1 MLMDIIKF
9 AIIFLFVLLG
19 AIGLVIIVLQIGKY
33 SSKNLFPI
41 KQKDSFMLT
50 AKETKEKSKSN
61 FDLIINKEVDELL
74 EKIKFGIQ
82 ENCNKGEFYYNIDVG
97 NYHNETIEKAINYVT
112 KFGYKCKGSEYFD
125 YLQILW

>member
-19 AIGLVIIVLQIGKY
+19 AIVLAIMAFQIGKY
-33 SSKNLFPI
+33 LSKCLFPV
-41 KQKDSFMLT
+41 KQKDTFMLT
-50 AKETKEKSKSN
+50 AKETKEKSKSS

-82 ENCNKGEFYYNIDVG
+82 ENCNKGKFYYNIDVVD
-97 NYHNETIEKAINYVT
+97 YHNEAVEKVVNYIT
-112 KFGYKCKGSEYFD
+112 KLGYKCKDSDYFA

>member
-19 AIGLVIIVLQIGKY
+19 AIGLVIVVLQIGKY

-50 AKETKEKSKSN
+50 AKETKEKSKFN

-82 ENCNKGEFYYNIDVG
+82 ENCNKGKFYYNIDVG
-97 NYHNETIEKAINYVT
+97 NYHNETIEKVINYVT
-112 KFGYKCKGSEYFD
+112 KLGYKCKDSDYFA

>member
-1 MLMDIIKF
+1 MLMDIIKL

-19 AIGLVIIVLQIGKY
+19 AIVVFQIGKY
-33 SSKNLFPI
+33 LFPI
-41 KQKDSFMLT
+41 EQKDSFMLT
-50 AKETKEKSKSN
+50 AKEIKEKSKSN

-82 ENCNKGEFYYNIDVG
+82 ENCNKGKFYYNIDVG
-97 NYHNETIEKAINYVT
+97 NYHNETIEKVINYVT
-112 KFGYKCKGSEYFD
+112 KFGYKCKGSGYFD